1 MTELL
6 PAKPLQALKAAGL
19 TDPRGELRAL
29 VRLAASTD
37 QDLGSL
43 VARRVRREPFA
54 YIAECK
60 EFWSLSFAVCPG
72 VLIPRPESEHLVEA
86 VLRVVQEAPYQ
97 DADTEL
103 EIVEFGLGSGAVL
116 LSLLWELQ
124 NNRDN
129 RHNTHNEHN
138 RDNGHNRDNT
148 HNRDNEH
155 NRPYP
160 HNSGRRVLGLGID
173 KAPQAIEVAQKNAV
187 QILAP
192 DLSKDLSKDSA
203 KDSLQDLS
211 PDLSK
216 DLSQDSIKD
225 SSQSDAQI
233 RFQTLEADWQS
244 PQVQARLATRRATGV
259 QKTRRVVI
267 ANPPYLTRAEWQQV
281 APEVRYEPSSALEA
295 GADGLTAYRALVR
308 PMAEALTAGE
318 VAVLEI
324 TPLRVGA
331 ITACFTEG
339 KAAAF
344 ACQGVERDLAGGVR
358 ILRLV
363 RL

>member
-29 VRLAASTD
+29 VRLAESTD

-124 NNRDN
+124 NNRDK
-129 RHNTHNEHN
+129 EHN
-138 RDNGHNRDNT
+138 RDNGHNG
-148 HNRDNEH
+148 HNEH
-155 NRPYP
+155 NKHNGHNKPYP
-160 HNSGRRVLGLGID
+160 HNSGRKVLGLGID
-173 KAPQAIEVAQKNAV
+173 KSPQAIEVAQKNAG

-192 DLSKDLSKDSA
+192 DLSKDLSQDLS
-203 KDSLQDLS
+203 KDSLPDLS

-216 DLSQDSIKD
+216 DLSQD

-244 PQVQARLATRRATGV
+244 PQVQARLATRRATGA

-358 ILRLV
+358 ILRLI

>member
-29 VRLAASTD
+29 VRLAESTD

-124 NNRDN
+124 NNRDK
-129 RHNTHNEHN
+129 EHN
-138 RDNGHNRDNT
+138 RDNGHNG
-148 HNRDNEH
+148 HNEH
-155 NRPYP
+155 NRHNRHNKPYP
-160 HNSGRRVLGLGID
+160 HNSGRKVLGLGID

-192 DLSKDLSKDSA
+192 DLS
-203 KDSLQDLS
+203 
-211 PDLSK
+211 P
-216 DLSQDSIKD
+216 DLSQDSAQD

-233 RFQTLEADWQS
+233 RFQTLEADWRS
-244 PQVQARLATRRATGV
+244 PQVQARLATRRATGA

-281 APEVRYEPSSALEA
+281 APEVRHEPSSALEA

-358 ILRLV
+358 VLRLI